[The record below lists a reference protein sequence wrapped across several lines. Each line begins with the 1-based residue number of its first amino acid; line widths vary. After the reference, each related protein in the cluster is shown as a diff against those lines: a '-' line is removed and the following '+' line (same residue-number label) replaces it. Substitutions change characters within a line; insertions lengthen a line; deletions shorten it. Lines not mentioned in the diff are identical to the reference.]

1 MSVSEPS
8 GAPAPA
14 KKPARRLRPE
24 VAAALQARARQ
35 ARLDA
40 LYEKPVQDLERDE
53 LAKMKA
59 AFFRG

>member
-1 MSVSEPS
+1 VSVPDPS

-14 KKPARRLRPE
+14 KKPVRRLRPE
-24 VAAALQARARQ
+24 VAAEVRARARQ
-35 ARLDA
+35 AKLDA
-40 LYEKPVQDLERDE
+40 LYERPVQDLDRDE